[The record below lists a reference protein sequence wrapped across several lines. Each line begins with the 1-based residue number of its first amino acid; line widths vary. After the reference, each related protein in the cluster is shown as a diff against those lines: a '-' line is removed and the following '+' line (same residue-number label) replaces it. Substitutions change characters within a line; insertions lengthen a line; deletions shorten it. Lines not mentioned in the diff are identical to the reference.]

1 MNKNKYEKN
10 YKVFS
15 VYYNSVGSLVI
26 RVIDLPEELCDEK
39 TKIFYK
45 CEDGKMTVMIKNS
58 EINFKK
64 SFSIFFSKSMRANF
78 SDCQIKNKKGEILIK
93 ISVTRDILSKDLF
106 LEKIGGSDFHIS
118 ECFTRKIILKEIQEV
133 GCNKCK
139 NVLVNFTNLFQTEN
153 LYKLIFNF
161 NYDYFGNL
169 EMLSCHESDIDN
181 IIPNLDDKLKTM

>member
-1 MNKNKYEKN
+1 MNKNKYEIN

-26 RVIDLPEELCDEK
+26 RVIGLPEELCDEK

-45 CEDGKMTVMIKNS
+45 CEDGRMTVMIKNS
-58 EINFKK
+58 DFNFKK
-64 SFSIFFSKSMRANF
+64 NFSIFFSKSMRANF
-78 SDCQIKNKKGEILIK
+78 NDCQILNKKGEIFMRM
-93 ISVTRDILSKDLF
+93 SVTRDLLSKDCF

-118 ECFTRKIILKEIQEV
+118 ECFSRKLLLNEIQGIV
-133 GCNKCK
+133 CSNCK
-139 NVLVNFTNLFQTEN
+139 NVLVDFKNLFGQEN

-181 IIPNLDDKLKTM
+181 IIPNLDDKLKSM